1 MSLKRMAQVLCA
13 LALLCGCVFSQT
25 TTGTLTG
32 MVTDSS
38 NAAVPGVQI
47 EIKNLTTGAIRTT
60 VSGPEG
66 IFGFNS
72 LEPARYN
79 LTAKATGFKS
89 YTQTDIA
96 VTPSSIR
103 DLGKLALSL
112 GALTEEVSVVAVAT
126 PVQTTSSENSKLV
139 NEDQRS
145 EEHT

>member
-79 LTAKATGFKS
+79 LTAKATGFKT
-89 YTQTDIA
+89 YTQTDIDITA
-96 VTPSSIR
+96 NAPR
-103 DLGKLALSL
+103 DLGKVSLSL
-112 GALTEEVSVVAVAT
+112 GALTEEV
-126 PVQTTSSENSKLV
+126 
-139 NEDQRS
+139 
-145 EEHT
+145 